1 MIRKTGFLIIFA
13 LFFLIGMAAANLPDG
28 STISASDDWVV
39 ANGADE
45 TTITVT
51 AINAT
56 YGIEKNANVQFTIDN
71 QKYGS
76 IIPSM
81 NKTDDS
87 GIAQSTFRV
96 NKTSGCANIT
106 ARIISADGYTVTRY
120 ITVNIDHDNP
130 YFVYFD
136 HPPIGTV
143 ATDVPFDISLTDKWG
158 NRIDYRRGSHIIN
171 LQVHGPAP
179 DDCGFRVDNTSNH
192 KISRI
197 LDSNGETSLILRLT
211 TKMGPNI
218 ILMDHFGGI
227 PDTLEW
233 VDAEAT
239 DMPYSITGSISDG
252 GVLPV
257 GNKAFT
263 IDYVLHDLYGNP
275 VKNSSVWVNSSES
288 GPGEQKLLT
297 SNSLG
302 QIRLT
307 YGPKANV
314 KTITLT
320 ATSVNNSSVT
330 KILLAQF
337 TTAQASNMVLAITPQ
352 SMASREIPT
361 SQPAQ
366 VVGKVTDIYGN
377 PVGGQ
382 EVAFQISDVQ
392 TSPFVATGAP
402 SFNSASVVSTI
413 NATTNSDGN
422 AIVSFYPG
430 SFTIQ
435 QNDPYFSDKASG
447 SCWVTAT
454 WNSYSAPPVKM
465 EWKNFPYLSIVVN
478 ATPQAVQVNDTI
490 DVAIQVRGDGYM
502 MGTRPVT
509 VMLDMDASSSLNSGS
524 RGPDAKASSKKF
536 VDNLTP
542 SLDQVGLV
550 SYGDDDNEV
559 FHSNASYNFF
569 NVKGAIDNLTLKG
582 GVSGNSAITVKQS
595 VDEAVYRIMHNPT
608 LHAQEVRAIIVLGD
622 SAYDSGELP
631 ALVKETW
638 GSDGNEIRVFTI
650 MFLSSNNGCG
660 SGTDSKLIRMKDL
673 AAQAGGK
680 YYCGSDKNAIDDAY
694 ADIAGILKSLAGV
707 NATMDLSFDNVEV
720 NSTPV
725 IGGQVFTYVP
735 ETKTIWPNS
744 TITYKNQSDE
754 WKAPD
759 YLLHFNIGTIH
770 INEIWEAQYRLRV
783 DHIGLIKL
791 FDDSSTL
798 TFNNGTETIHLP
810 DIYITSGPSNSS
822 IGLNAGT
829 LDVSNL
835 IITNSGSITDFIPVT
850 WKLKY
855 TGFASVKE
863 TMWYSHNNGPWIQF
877 SSNPDIDAGD
887 YVHNAQLDVR
897 KLPPGGYRIKI
908 HAFGPDAPDDEEI
921 SSVCT
926 VGGNRVYIKLEAPP
940 VENFEFP
947 WDGMSLSHYFK

>member
-1 MIRKTGFLIIFA
+1 MKRKTGILIILA
-13 LFFLIGMAAANLPDG
+13 LFFLIGMVTANLPDA
-28 STISASDDWVV
+28 STISTSDNWVV
-39 ANGADE
+39 ANGADQ

-56 YGIEKNANVQFTIDN
+56 SGIEKNADVQFTIDN
-71 QKYGS
+71 QNYGS
-76 IIPSM
+76 ISPST

-96 NKTSGCANIT
+96 NKTSGNANIT
-106 ARIISADGYTVTRY
+106 ARIVSTDGYTVTRY
-120 ITVNIDHDNP
+120 ININIDHDSP
-130 YFVYFD
+130 YFVNFA
-136 HPPIGTV
+136 HPPYGTV
-143 ATDVPFDISLTDKWG
+143 ANDVPFNISLTDKWG

-179 DDCGFRVDNTSNH
+179 DDCGFRVADTSNH
-192 KISRI
+192 KISSI
-197 LDSNGETSLILRLT
+197 LDSNGKTSTILRLT
-211 TKMGPNI
+211 SKMGPNY
-218 ILMDHFGGI
+218 ILMDHFGSI

-233 VDAEAT
+233 VEAEAT
-239 DMPYSITGSISDG
+239 DMPYSMTGSISDG
-252 GVLPV
+252 GILPV

-263 IDYVLHDLYGNP
+263 LDYVLYDVYGNP
-275 VKNSSVWVNSSES
+275 VKNSSVWVNSSEF
-288 GPGEQKLLT
+288 GPNEQKLLT

-366 VVGKVTDIYGN
+366 VVGKVTDMFGN

-382 EVAFQISDVQ
+382 EVAFQISDSQ

-422 AIVSFYPG
+422 AIVYFYPG

-478 ATPQAVQVNDTI
+478 ATPQAVHVNDTI

-542 SLDQVGLV
+542 SLDQAGLV

-582 GVSGNSAITVKQS
+582 GVSGNSAISVKQS
-595 VDEAVYRIMHNPT
+595 VDEGVYRIMHNPT
-608 LHAQEVRAIIVLGD
+608 LHAQEVRAIILLGD
-622 SAYDSGELP
+622 SSYDSGELP

-638 GSDGNEIRVFTI
+638 GSDGNDIRVFTI

-725 IGGQVFTYVP
+725 SGGQVFTYVP

-770 INEIWEAQYRLRV
+770 INEIWEAQYRLRIDRV
-783 DHIGLIKL
+783 GLIKL

-798 TFNNGTETIHLP
+798 TFNNGTETIRLP

-863 TMWYSHNNGPWIQF
+863 TMWYSHNNGPWLQF
-877 SSNPDIDAGD
+877 SSNSDIDAGD

-908 HAFGPDAPDDEEI
+908 HAVGPDAPDDEEI